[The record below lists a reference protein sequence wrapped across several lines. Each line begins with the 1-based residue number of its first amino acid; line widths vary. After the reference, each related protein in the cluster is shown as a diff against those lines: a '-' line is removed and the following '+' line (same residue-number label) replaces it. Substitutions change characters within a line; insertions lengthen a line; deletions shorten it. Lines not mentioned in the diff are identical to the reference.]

1 MPRKILLLGILLV
14 LATNLFAQDTVAKW
28 NKFDF
33 TKKTVVKSQLKDY
46 GLDELQKIR
55 GIVFG
60 KRGRIFVERTIQD
73 YLSKQSWYKPNKA
86 FDNKVLGV
94 IERKNIDV
102 IREAEANARD
112 SVAPGDLRFWKTK
125 LITEENLYGD
135 YSAADMRIMIAEI
148 EAIHGKRFDEE
159 DWLQKYFEER
169 YWYKP
174 NANYSSAILTETERK
189 NLQTLTDKRK
199 DYKKTEISFGD
210 MDKFQNVL
218 LREEQLKGLNLNEL
232 RSIRNEFFARRGKRF
247 TVAAYI
253 QDFEWKDWYKPLK
266 DQSKVKLN
274 ATEEQNIKV
283 IQGYEAKIRER
294 LTTDALTDDDI
305 SGLYAE
311 DLRVLRNEIFAKHGR
326 VFKDAKLQ
334 KYFEA
339 QPWYKAD
346 ATFTNDKIA
355 AVLSETEFKNVAAIK
370 AAEEYAASKF
380 VLVEG

>member
-14 LATNLFAQDTVAKW
+14 LATNLFAQDTTAKW
-28 NKFDF
+28 SKFDF
-33 TKKTVVKSQLKDY
+33 TKKTVTKNQLKDY

-60 KRGRIFVERTIQD
+60 KRGRIFVERSIQD
-73 YLSKQSWYKPNKA
+73 YLSKQSWYKPNKS
-86 FDNKVLGV
+86 FDNNMLGV

-135 YSAADMRIMIAEI
+135 YSAADLRIMIAEI

-159 DWLQKYFEER
+159 EWLQKYFEER
-169 YWYKP
+169 YWYKA

-210 MDKFQNVL
+210 MDKFQTVL
-218 LREEQLKGLNLNEL
+218 LKEEQLKGLNLNEL
-232 RSIRNEFFARRGKRF
+232 RSIRNEFFARHGKRF

-274 ATEEQNIKV
+274 EIEEQNIKV

-294 LTTDALTDDDI
+294 LTTDVLSEDDI

-326 VFKDAKLQ
+326 IFKDAKLQ

-355 AVLSETEFKNVAAIK
+355 AVLSETEFKNVSTIK
-370 AAEEYAASKF
+370 TAEEYAASKF